1 MVPVDKLKIGDYIIL
16 KSRDGSQSNS
26 DFKYKVLDIAVKNK
40 DFLDNGDT
48 QLPGLYFKIKIN
60 QFSFG
65 NIFSASYATQG
76 VSFDSNNNAVHSLN
90 LINGTNSFAPQTV
103 VDHPIFYG
111 SGQNSLFLA
120 SGHSPIQSMQ
130 GLKDIR
136 FKIVMLT
143 SSTFQYFIFDGQGYS
158 GVTGFGAGGATI
170 VNGAGT
176 FNQYDQFQDIVKV
189 TTTLFGVSNNALLFG
204 NSDSANI
211 SHSINQKAVIR
222 SLDYKTSVVAGNWN
236 SFSGA
241 FSPALSTTIAGGFN
255 VIGGVEQG
263 GTLVPDKTDKA
274 ANPSA
279 AEPGHLAYLAGAK
292 IPTTGLYARRSI
304 F

>member
-1 MVPVDKLKIGDYIIL
+1 MAFVTNLAGTLKYDTFVDGAPSGI
-16 KSRDGSQSNS
+16 
-26 DFKYKVLDIAVKNK
+26 
-40 DFLDNGDT
+40 DND
-48 QLPGLYFKIKIN
+48 Q
-60 QFSFG
+60 G
-65 NIFSASYATQG
+65 NIRAGGTIGESDKFSS
-76 VSFDSNNNAVHSLN
+76 SSL
-90 LINGTNSFAPQTV
+90 GEQ
-103 VDHPIFYG
+103 
-111 SGQNSLFLA
+111 Q
-120 SGHSPIQSMQ
+120 
-130 GLKDIR
+130 R
-136 FKIVMLT
+136 FVIL
-143 SSTFQYFIFDGQGYS
+143 SS
-158 GVTGFGAGGATI
+158 GAGGATI

-189 TTTLFGVSNNALLFG
+189 TTTLFGVANNALLFG

-211 SHSINQKAVIR
+211 SHSINQKAIIR
-222 SLDYKTSVVAGNWN
+222 SLDYKTSVVGGNWN

-255 VIGGVEQG
+255 VIGGVDQG

-279 AEPGHLAYLAGAK
+279 AEPGHLAYLAASK

>member
-1 MVPVDKLKIGDYIIL
+1 MAFVTNLAGTLKYDTFVDGAPSGI
-16 KSRDGSQSNS
+16 
-26 DFKYKVLDIAVKNK
+26 
-40 DFLDNGDT
+40 DND
-48 QLPGLYFKIKIN
+48 Q
-60 QFSFG
+60 G
-65 NIFSASYATQG
+65 NIRAGGTIGESDKFSS
-76 VSFDSNNNAVHSLN
+76 SSL
-90 LINGTNSFAPQTV
+90 GEQ
-103 VDHPIFYG
+103 
-111 SGQNSLFLA
+111 Q
-120 SGHSPIQSMQ
+120 
-130 GLKDIR
+130 R
-136 FKIVMLT
+136 FVIL
-143 SSTFQYFIFDGQGYS
+143 SS
-158 GVTGFGAGGATI
+158 GAGGATI

-189 TTTLFGVSNNALLFG
+189 TTTLFGVANNALLFG

-211 SHSINQKAVIR
+211 SHSINQKAIIR